1 MNEPDPRRNRM
12 AGRMQDKV
20 AIVTG
25 AARGQGA
32 AHARLL
38 AEEGAK
44 VVLGDVLDDQG
55 RALEQELHGAGHDVL
70 YVHLDVSSDEDWA
83 SAVQLAVERFGGL
96 HVLVNNA
103 GIVGTT
109 AGVETETI
117 EGWQQILAVNQTGV
131 FLGMKHSVPLMKRA
145 GGGSIVNTSSI
156 WGVAGT
162 EEYIGYQA
170 TKGAVRLMTR
180 SAALTHARDNIRVNS
195 VVPGLVMT
203 PMLDDEPEE
212 SIASV
217 VEMTPLGRGAD
228 PREIS
233 YGVLFLASDEASF
246 VTGTDLVVDG
256 GFLAQ

>member
-1 MNEPDPRRNRM
+1 M
-12 AGRMQDKV
+12 AQRVQDRV

-25 AARGQGA
+25 GARGQGA
-32 AHARLL
+32 AHTRLL

-44 VVLGDVLDDQG
+44 VVFGDVLDDLG
-55 RALEQELHGAGHDVL
+55 RRHEQELLDAGLDVA
-70 YVHLDVSSDEDWA
+70 YVHLDVASDEDWTA
-83 SAVQLAVERFGGL
+83 AFALAEERFAT
-96 HVLVNNA
+96 VSILVNNA

-109 AGVETETI
+109 AGVENETP
-117 EGWQQILAVNQTGV
+117 EGWERIVAVNQTGV
-131 FLGMKHSVPLMKRA
+131 FLGMKHAVPPMKRN
-145 GGGSIVNTSSI
+145 GGGSIINTSSI
-156 WGVAGT
+156 WGIAGT
-162 EEYIGYQA
+162 EEYVGYQA

-180 SAALTHARDNIRVNS
+180 SAALSYAGDNIRVNN

-212 SIASV
+212 STAAV

-233 YGVLFLASDEASF
+233 YAVLFLASDEASF
-246 VTGTDLVVDG
+246 VTGSDLVVDG

>member
-1 MNEPDPRRNRM
+1 M
-12 AGRMQDKV
+12 AGRMQGKV

-25 AARGQGA
+25 GSRGQGA
-32 AHARLL
+32 AHGRLL

-55 RALEQELHGAGHDVL
+55 RELERELLDDGLDVV
-70 YVHLDVSSDEDWA
+70 YVHLDVSSDEDW
-83 SAVQLAVERFGGL
+83 STAVQLADERFGGL
-96 HVLVNNA
+96 QVLVNNA

-109 AGVETETI
+109 AGVESETL
-117 EGWQQILAVNQTGV
+117 EGWQRILAVNQTGV
-131 FLGMKHSVPLMKRA
+131 FLGMKHAVPMMKRA
-145 GGGSIVNTSSI
+145 GGGSIVNTSSV

-180 SAALTHARDNIRVNS
+180 SAALTHAADNIRANS
-195 VVPGLVMT
+195 IVPGLVMT

-212 SIASV
+212 SIAAV
-217 VEMTPLGRGAD
+217 VGMTPLRRGAD

-233 YGVLFLASDEASF
+233 YAVLFLASDGSSF

>member
-1 MNEPDPRRNRM
+1 M
-12 AGRMQDKV
+12 AGRMRGKV

-32 AHARLL
+32 AHSRLL

-44 VVLGDVLDDQG
+44 VVLADVLDEQG
-55 RALEQELHGAGHDVL
+55 HAVEQELRDAGLEVV

-83 SAVQLAVERFGGL
+83 AAVEIARERFGGL

-109 AGVETETI
+109 AGVEAESL
-117 EGWQQILAVNQTGV
+117 EGWQQIVAVNQTGV
-131 FLGMKHSVPLMKRA
+131 FLGMKHAIPLMKRA

-180 SAALTHARDNIRVNS
+180 SAALTHAGDNIRVNS

-203 PMLDDEPEE
+203 PMLDDEPEDA
-212 SIASV
+212 IAAV
-217 VEMTPLGRGAD
+217 VDMTPLGRGAD

>member
-1 MNEPDPRRNRM
+1 M
-12 AGRMQDKV
+12 AGRMQGKV

-25 AARGQGA
+25 GARGQGA
-32 AHARLL
+32 AHGRLL

-44 VVLGDVLDDQG
+44 VILGDVLDDQG
-55 RALEQELHGAGHDVL
+55 RALERDFVEAGLDVA
-70 YVHLDVSSDEDWA
+70 YVHLDVSCDEDWA
-83 SAVQLAVERFGGL
+83 AAVKLADERFGEL

-109 AGVETETI
+109 AGVEGETL
-117 EGWQQILAVNQTGV
+117 EGWHQILAVNQTGV
-131 FLGMKHSVPLMKRA
+131 LLGMKHAVPLMKRA
-145 GGGSIVNTSSI
+145 GGGSIINTSSI

-180 SAALTHARDNIRVNS
+180 SAALTHAGDNIRVNS

-212 SIASV
+212 AIASV
-217 VEMTPLGRGAD
+217 VDMTPLGRGAD

>member
-1 MNEPDPRRNRM
+1 MR
-12 AGRMQDKV
+12 GRMDGKV
-20 AIVTG
+20 ALVTG
-25 AARGQGA
+25 GARGQGA
-32 AHARLL
+32 AHTRLL

-44 VVLGDVLDDQG
+44 VVFGDILDDLG
-55 RALEQELHGAGHDVL
+55 EELERELVTAGLEVV
-70 YVHLDVSSDEDWA
+70 YVHLDVASDEDWSA
-83 SAVQLAVERFGGL
+83 AVQLARDRFGPVT
-96 HVLVNNA
+96 VLVNNA

-109 AGVETETI
+109 SGVETETL
-117 EGWQQILAVNQTGV
+117 EGWERIVAVNQTGV
-131 FLGMKHSVPLMKRA
+131 FLGMKHVVPLMKES

-180 SAALTHARDNIRVNS
+180 SAALTHAGDNIRVNS
-195 VVPGLVMT
+195 IVPGLVMT
-203 PMLDDEPEE
+203 PMLDDEPEDA
-212 SIASV
+212 IAEV
-217 VEMTPLGRGAD
+217 VDMTPLGRGAD

-233 YGVLFLASDEASF
+233 YGVLFLASDESSF

>member
-1 MNEPDPRRNRM
+1 M
-12 AGRMQDKV
+12 AGRMKGKV

-25 AARGQGA
+25 GARGQGA
-32 AHARLL
+32 AHTRLL

-44 VVLGDVLDDQG
+44 VVFGDVLDDQG
-55 RALEQELHGAGHDVL
+55 RELEHELLEVGLDVA

-83 SAVQLAVERFGGL
+83 AAIRLAEGRFGSV

-109 AGVETETI
+109 AGVENETI
-117 EGWQQILAVNQTGV
+117 HGWERIVAVNQTGV
-131 FLGMKHSVPLMKRA
+131 LLGMKHVVPRMRRA
-145 GGGSIVNTSSI
+145 GGGSIINTSSI

-180 SAALTHARDNIRVNS
+180 SAALTHAGDNIRVNS
-195 VVPGLVMT
+195 LVPGLVMT

-212 SIASV
+212 SITAV
-217 VEMTPLGRGAD
+217 VEMTPLGRGAE

-233 YGVLFLASDEASF
+233 YGVLFLASDESSF
-246 VTGTDLVVDG
+246 VTGADLVVDG

>member
-1 MNEPDPRRNRM
+1 M
-12 AGRMQDKV
+12 AGRMDGKV

-25 AARGQGA
+25 GARGQGA
-32 AHARLL
+32 AHGRLL

-44 VVLGDVLDDQG
+44 VLLGDVLDDQG
-55 RALEQELHGAGHDVL
+55 RALEKELTDDGLDVA
-70 YVHLDVSSDEDWA
+70 YVHLDVSSDEDWV
-83 SAVQLAVERFGGL
+83 SAVHVAQERFGGL

-109 AGVETETI
+109 AGVERETL
-117 EGWQQILAVNQTGV
+117 EGWERIVAVNQTGV
-131 FLGMKHSVPLMKRA
+131 FLGMKHAVPLMRQA

-180 SAALTHARDNIRVNS
+180 SAALTHAGDNIRVNS

-212 SIASV
+212 AIAAV

-228 PREIS
+228 PREIA
-233 YGVLFLASDEASF
+233 YCVLFLASDESSF